1 VSGIA
6 TLRGHSL
13 DAARRALT
21 AAFRDHGIES
31 PELDARLLIGH
42 ALGLDLT
49 GLIVAAAR
57 TLNAEDARSIE
68 VMAERRLAGE
78 PVARILGH
86 KEFWG
91 LTFELSPATL
101 VPRPDTE
108 TLVEVALKFTRDAN
122 MAAKMAE
129 RPIRIADIGTG
140 TGAILL
146 ALLSELP
153 QARGIGTDISHDA
166 LATAT
171 RNAERLGLLDRADF
185 VESDYASALDD
196 PFDLIVSNPPY
207 IRSRDIDGLPLDVRA
222 HDPHLALDGGDDG
235 LEAYRAIAPQAARLL
250 RPDAALVVEIG
261 QGQADEVIRI
271 FAAAGLI
278 PDGAPKVDLAGIGR
292 VILARKP
299 AI

>member
-1 VSGIA
+1 
-6 TLRGHSL
+6 
-13 DAARRALT
+13 
-21 AAFRDHGIES
+21 
-31 PELDARLLIGH
+31 
-42 ALGLDLT
+42 
-49 GLIVAAAR
+49 
-57 TLNAEDARSIE
+57 LNAEDARSIE

-222 HDPHLALDGGDDG
+222 YDPHLALDGGDDG

-271 FAAAGLI
+271 FAAAGLM

-299 AI
+299 AV